1 MSPVRS
7 ISEQSSPCQAVARTL
22 SPVSRTMIESHE
34 LTVWWEKMLLGL
46 AEDLT
51 WAVLKGVGS
60 SP

>member
-1 MSPVRS
+1 M
-7 ISEQSSPCQAVARTL
+7 VARTL
-22 SPVSRTMIESHE
+22 SPVSRTMTESHE
-34 LTVWWEKMLLGL
+34 LTVWWEEMLLGL